1 MRYYILHADMSE
13 AVSRLRQQLWLV
25 YRAQARTLRALQGE
39 APMVQGSLYLLRRK
53 CGKPNCRCTRG
64 QLHASW
70 VLTRSQAGKSR
81 LYPVPADQRGGLRP
95 LTREYRRWQR
105 TRALL
110 IKQSARLVGLIDQL
124 AEHRLQTWPPPKTD
138 GAGTG

>member
-1 MRYYILHADMSE
+1 MSE
-13 AVSRLRQQLWLV
+13 SISRLRQQVWRV
-25 YRAQARTLRALQGE
+25 YRALARTLRALQRD

-53 CGKPNCRCTRG
+53 CGKPTCRCARG
-64 QLHASW
+64 EPHPTW
-70 VLTRSQAGKSR
+70 VLTRSEAGQHR

-110 IKQSARLVGLIDQL
+110 VKQFGRLLALIDQL
-124 AEHRLQTWPPPKTD
+124 ADQRLQRWPPPDPDD
-138 GAGTG
+138 GPGTG